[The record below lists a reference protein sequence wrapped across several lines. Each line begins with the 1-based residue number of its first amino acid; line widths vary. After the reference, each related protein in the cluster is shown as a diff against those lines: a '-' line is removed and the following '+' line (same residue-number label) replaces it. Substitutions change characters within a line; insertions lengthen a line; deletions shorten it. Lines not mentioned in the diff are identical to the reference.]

1 MKGLIMMNVIRC
13 KTFAAATVIFYIIIS
28 LVFPDNC
35 IQAISEDNI
44 KKKVYLTFDDGP
56 TPVITDKILDV
67 LKEQNIKAT
76 FFVVGK
82 EIPEREEILKRIY
95 NEGHSIGLHTYS
107 HKFREIYCNEDV
119 FVNEMLTTREKVK
132 EIVNISPTAIRFPGG
147 SPKHLTRS
155 LLNKLHSN
163 NLNVYDWNVDLYDGS
178 KPKAPVSQIIKNG
191 ENLKPQYTRII
202 ILAHCNSNNLNTV
215 KALPEIIKFY
225 KDSGFEFAPITDEID
240 EYYYEVMPSFKDTLE
255 SIKTIK

>member
-1 MKGLIMMNVIRC
+1 MMKVIRC
-13 KTFAAATVIFYIIIS
+13 KTFAVATVIFYIIIS

-107 HKFREIYCNEDV
+107 HKFRKIYSSEDV
-119 FVNEMLTTREKVK
+119 FVNEMLTTREKIK
-132 EIVNISPTAIRFPGG
+132 ELVNVSPTAIRFPGG
-147 SPKHLTRS
+147 SSQHLTRS
-155 LLNKLHSN
+155 LLDKLHNN
-163 NLNVYDWNVDLYDGS
+163 NLKVYDWNVDLYDGS
-178 KPKAPVSQIIKNG
+178 KPKAPVSQIVKNG

-240 EYYYEVMPSFKDTLE
+240 EYYYRVMPSFKDMLE